1 VKMTR
6 ETVMEKLTELLIE
19 EFEIEEDEISPEA
32 NFFTD
37 LGLDSLDAVDLIV
50 NMDKML
56 GVALK
61 AEDAQKIRT
70 VNDFVELI
78 LSKA

>member
-1 VKMTR
+1 MTR

>member
-1 VKMTR
+1 MTR

-19 EFEIEEDEISPEA
+19 EFEIEEEEITPDA

-70 VNDFVELI
+70 VSDFVELI